1 VLVNGAW
8 ANNASWSRV
17 IKHLQSD
24 GYTVVA
30 PPTPLQTLIGD
41 AETIGDLLQTIRGP
55 IVLVGHSYG
64 GMVISNAATGN
75 PNVKALVYINAF
87 IPDEG
92 ESALGLDSSKPGSA
106 LGAGPPNT
114 VFNFVPFPGA
124 AQGDA
129 LLYVKPSVFLQG
141 FANDLPAKEG
151 AVLEATQG
159 PAVFSALTAPSGPP
173 AWKTIPSW
181 DLVGTIDNAI
191 PSSIQLFMANRAHA
205 HITEVK
211 AGHLSMISQPDAVT
225 KVIEEAARSSAG
237 QNGSHPQSVYGDAH
251 RTEWASPFLRTLR
264 RAGKRRSPDG
274 NKGSEHLDPS
284 LTSCSSRARSPA
296 RSGRY
301 EGPRFSS
308 FGSPTDVVE
317 LAEIEP
323 DDPGRGQLAVAIE
336 AAPIN
341 PSDLM
346 LIKGIYGVNPELPA
360 ALGAEGVGRVIAVG
374 DGVDS
379 SRIGE
384 RVPVVPTLEQAT
396 WRQQTVIDERN
407 GVPVDADGE
416 PLQLTMLGINPV
428 TAYCLLHGYAKLARG
443 T

>member
-1 VLVNGAW
+1 VKLAAIVTAVCATVLALGALTGGSSATAARTPQAKPTVVLVNGAW

-17 IKHLQSD
+17 IRRLQTD

-30 PPTPLQTLIGD
+30 PPNPLQSLNRD
-41 AETIGDLLQTIRGP
+41 AQTVADFLHTIPGP

-87 IPDEG
+87 IPEQG
-92 ESALGLDSSKPGSA
+92 ESALGLDSSQPGSV

-124 AQGDA
+124 APGDA

-225 KVIEEAARSSAG
+225 RVIEEAARSAAG
-237 QNGSHPQSVYGDAH
+237 
-251 RTEWASPFLRTLR
+251 
-264 RAGKRRSPDG
+264 
-274 NKGSEHLDPS
+274 
-284 LTSCSSRARSPA
+284 
-296 RSGRY
+296 
-301 EGPRFSS
+301 
-308 FGSPTDVVE
+308 
-317 LAEIEP
+317 
-323 DDPGRGQLAVAIE
+323 
-336 AAPIN
+336 
-341 PSDLM
+341 
-346 LIKGIYGVNPELPA
+346 
-360 ALGAEGVGRVIAVG
+360 
-374 DGVDS
+374 
-379 SRIGE
+379 
-384 RVPVVPTLEQAT
+384 
-396 WRQQTVIDERN
+396 
-407 GVPVDADGE
+407 
-416 PLQLTMLGINPV
+416 
-428 TAYCLLHGYAKLARG
+428 
-443 T
+443 